1 MHRGAYIPARPLA
14 GVFLLLSA
22 ALFPGAPA
30 HAAAAS
36 ENPTGAESSAGATL
50 EVGHTT
56 LQRCGSA
63 AWCGSLPRPLDPTG
77 AVGGTV
83 PVYFEYYPHTA
94 AAPAAGTLVGAEGGP
109 GYSTTDS
116 REAYLTL
123 FGPLRDSYD
132 VLLMDYRGTGRSGA
146 IDCRELQHAPQL
158 TERNIGTCGRSLGP
172 GAALYSTALAADDLA
187 AVLDALGVERI
198 GLYGDSYGT
207 YFSQVFALRHPKR
220 LRSLVLD
227 GAYPLNGPDYAWYPN
242 YPIAMR
248 RKFNVAC
255 ERSPACRAIP
265 GSSMEHIGPA
275 LRELRAHPFT
285 AHVSYGEG
293 RTLDF
298 KADASALAIV
308 MFAGSPAYASVRE
321 LDAAARAF
329 SSGDRAPLLRLMA
342 ETLGSVDSRDPTQ
355 APEEFSEGLA
365 AAVSCGDPPHIF
377 DMHLPPAQ
385 REAERGRVIAAR
397 KASAPDTYAPF
408 TIDEYR
414 RMPLDYTFIDEC
426 VSWPAM
432 APAARPLTFEGVHYP
447 PVPVLVVSGELDN
460 MTSVADGEAAAA
472 RFPNARHIVVAN
484 SFHVNALP
492 HARNGCAATLVRR
505 FMSQLDAGDDGC
517 AGAISPV
524 PLVPRFARRLHELD
538 PAPALPGHEAGE
550 EALRLVSAALLTC
563 ADVITR
569 AKENGAERG
578 IGLRGGTF
586 TVEKRDDGHRL
597 TLHEVRWTEDLVTSG
612 TIDLA
617 GQGGGGRADLRVQTP
632 DAGGELELTWPGGES
647 GARVSVRGTLAGKV
661 IAAETPAS

>member
-1 MHRGAYIPARPLA
+1 MHRDSYIAALLNA
-14 GVFLLLSA
+14 AVLLL
-22 ALFPGAPA
+22 LCGA
-30 HAAAAS
+30 
-36 ENPTGAESSAGATL
+36 GGTL

-56 LQRCGSA
+56 LQRCGNA

-77 AVGGTV
+77 EVGGTI
-83 PVYFEYYPHTA
+83 PIYFEFYPHTG

-116 REAYLTL
+116 RVAYLTL

-146 IDCRELQHAPQL
+146 IECSELQHAPQL
-158 TERNIGTCGRSLGP
+158 TERNIGACGRSLGRSAP
-172 GAALYSTALAADDLA
+172 LYSTALAADDLA
-187 AVLDALGVERI
+187 AILDALDIERI

-227 GAYPLNGPDYAWYPN
+227 GAYPLSGLDYPWYPN
-242 YPIAMR
+242 YAIAMR

-265 GSSMEHIGPA
+265 GSSMEHIAPA
-275 LRELRAHPFT
+275 LRELRAHPFA
-285 AHVSYGEG
+285 AHVLYGEG
-293 RTLDF
+293 QTLDF
-298 KADASALAIV
+298 MADASALAIV

-329 SSGDRAPLLRLMA
+329 GGGDRPPLLRLMA
-342 ETLGSVDSRDPTQ
+342 ETLGSVDSRDPTE

-377 DMHLPPAQ
+377 DMHVPPSQ
-385 REAERGRVIAAR
+385 READRDHIIAAR

-432 APAARPLTFEGVHYP
+432 APAAKPLTFEGVRYP
-447 PVPVLVVSGELDN
+447 QVPVLVISGELDN
-460 MTSVADGEAAAA
+460 MTSVADGEAAAV
-472 RFPNARHIVVAN
+472 RFPHARHIVVAN

-492 HARNGCAATLVRR
+492 HARSGCAATLVRR
-505 FMSQLDAGDDGC
+505 FMSQLDAGDDRC
-517 AGAISPV
+517 AGAVPPV
-524 PLVPRFARRLHELD
+524 PLVPRFARHFRELD
-538 PAPALPGHEAGE
+538 PAQALPGHEAGE
-550 EALRLVSAALLTC
+550 EALRLVTAALLTC
-563 ADVITR
+563 ADVIAR
-569 AKENGAERG
+569 ASEHGAERG
-578 IGLRGGTF
+578 VGLRGGTF
-586 TVEKRDDGHRL
+586 SVAKRDDGHRL
-597 TLHEVRWTEDLVTSG
+597 TLQEVRWTEDLATSG
-612 TIDLA
+612 YIDVA
-617 GQGGGGRADLRVQTP
+617 ETGSGGGGAADLKVQTP
-632 DAGGELELTWPGGES
+632 DAGGELSLTWPGAPS
-647 GARVSVRGTLAGKV
+647 GARVSVRGALAGKAIV
-661 IAAETPAS
+661 AEAPAP

>member
-30 HAAAAS
+30 HAAAAA
-36 ENPTGAESSAGATL
+36 ENPTGAEASAGATL

-123 FGPLRDSYD
+123 FGPLRDGYD

-158 TERNIGTCGRSLGP
+158 TERNIGACGRSLGP

-265 GSSMEHIGPA
+265 GSSMDHIAPA

-293 RTLDF
+293 RTVDF

-365 AAVSCGDPPHIF
+365 AAVSCEDPPHIF

-385 REAERGRVIAAR
+385 RAAERDRIIAAR

-524 PLVPRFARRLHELD
+524 PLVPRFARHLHELD

-597 TLHEVRWTEDLVTSG
+597 TLHEVRWTEDLATSG